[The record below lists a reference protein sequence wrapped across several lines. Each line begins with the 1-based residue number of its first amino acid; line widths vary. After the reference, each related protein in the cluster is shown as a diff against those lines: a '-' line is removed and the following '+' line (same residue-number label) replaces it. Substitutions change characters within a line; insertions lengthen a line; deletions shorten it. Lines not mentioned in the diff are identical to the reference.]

1 MKIFVQG
8 LWHCGCV
15 VSACLASLKNKVTA
29 YDDNK
34 KIVTKLK
41 KNIIPV
47 FEPNLKELISKS
59 TKDENLTFVNNLKN
73 LNSANVV
80 WFTYDTPV
88 NKYDQANTKYVL
100 DKIKKT

>member
-15 VSACLASLKNKVTA
+15 VSACLASLKHNVIA

-34 KIVTKLK
+34 KIVNKLK
-41 KNIIPV
+41 KNTTPI
-47 FEPNLKELISKS
+47 FEPKLKDLIKTS
-59 TKDENLTFVNNLKN
+59 TEDRKLSFVNNLKN
-73 LNSANVV
+73 LNTASII

-88 NKYDQANTKYVL
+88 NEYDQADTK
-100 DKIKKT
+100 